1 MANFFAD
8 KQLKSK
14 SGFLPDAEALGDKE
28 VLAVYFSAHWCNPC
42 GVFTPMLKDFYE
54 EVLGEGGKLAL
65 IFVSSDRSEG
75 DLESYFKDHHGD
87 WFAVPFGD
95 ELAAELKKNCSV
107 SGIPK
112 LAIVNAEGEMVHG
125 DSRSDV
131 ENSKPMD
138 TYKKWLDLN
147 KAK

>member
-8 KQLKSK
+8 KQLKYK
-14 SGFLPDAEALGDKE
+14 SGHVKTAEALGGKE

-125 DSRSDV
+125 DARSDV
-131 ENSKPMD
+131 GNSKPMD